1 MHSNLQQLRSRAQCG
16 MSNVA
21 IWLAAEAHFHIW
33 QRRIVPLTF
42 NYWSQIQRFQYQT
55 QWTSRHAPDPFHR
68 SSHLLAS
75 VCIPMLVRKTR
86 TRQNKGNEN
95 STVHWKTGWTNEGQW
110 VRQNTTVLWSW
121 FIGLT
126 MTTWLQAQQPSQGQQ
141 HSRGHRKPS
150 NQDFITYT
158 PNISTREPKSLYL
171 T

>member
-126 MTTWLQAQQPSQGQQ
+126 MTTCFGRAWPS
-141 HSRGHRKPS
+141 SRHKL
-150 NQDFITYT
+150 
-158 PNISTREPKSLYL
+158 LYN
-171 T
+171 